1 MRLGN
6 VGPIER
12 IVRVVLGT
20 GLLVGYFVVEP
31 RPTWALLGIIPLVT
45 GLLAFCPLYGFLR
58 RREVAAEGPSEGPG
72 EIAPRRST
80 EHIQAQQALPA
91 PETEAPATPAEV
103 SKDQGARHPGRN
115 RAKRDRKKGRSRGQ
129 RSAGAAPR
137 TGRSRPAPTMVDGKV
152 AHATDATFKAM
163 VLDSD
168 RPVLVDFWAEWC
180 GPCKAIAPVLE
191 ELAGEVAG
199 KARIVKVDVDSCPR
213 TAGQFNIRSIP
224 TLVLFKDGD
233 VADVLVGLQSKSKL
247 SKLLR

>member
-20 GLLVGYFVVEP
+20 GLLVAYFVIQP

-45 GLLAFCPLYGFLR
+45 GLLSFCPLYGLLR

-72 EIAPRRST
+72 ELEPPPRST
-80 EHIQAQQALPA
+80 DHIQAQQALPA
-91 PETEAPATPAEV
+91 PEPEAPEV
-103 SKDQGARHPGRN
+103 AAMDGAAPRSGRN
-115 RAKRDRKKGRSRGQ
+115 RAKRNRKKGRSRGQ

-247 SKLLR
+247 SKLLK

>member
-12 IVRVVLGT
+12 IIRVVLGT
-20 GLLVGYFVVEP
+20 VLLVAYFVIEP
-31 RPTWALLGIIPLVT
+31 RPAWALLGIIPLVT
-45 GLLAFCPLYGFLR
+45 GLLAFCPIYGLLR
-58 RREVAAEGPSEGPG
+58 RDEVAAEGPG
-72 EIAPRRST
+72 EAEPPARSP
-80 EHIQAQQALPA
+80 EHIQAQQATPA
-91 PETEAPATPAEV
+91 PSEPEAPVAEGGP
-103 SKDQGARHPGRN
+103 SSSSDRN
-115 RAKRDRKKGRSRGQ
+115 RSKRNRKKSRSRGQ
-129 RSAGAAPR
+129 RGAGSAPR
-137 TGRSRPAPTMVDGKV
+137 TGRPRAVPTVVDGKV
-152 AHATDATFKAM
+152 AHATDATFKAL
-163 VLDSD
+163 VLEAD

-233 VADVLVGLQSKSKL
+233 VADVLVGMQSKGKL
-247 SKLLR
+247 SKLLK